1 MPPTRRSGR
10 VAAASLSDSNDNK
23 AATKSVSPS
32 PPLTKTKRLREGKNS
47 TSTAVAAAAGGGGNG
62 GGRKRTRTASSTSS
76 PVEPV
81 VSSNASKVMSS
92 PYFAKKKKEVED
104 AIPSTDE
111 EDTQTKQPK
120 TKKTSS
126 PYFNSATAENN
137 ETNLKGARSSSSS
150 SVGGTERTLLFGST
164 TTTSFQSCTGED
176 VAMEDSCHETTIKK
190 KTNAKPKAA
199 AKKQKKKK
207 KDPNAPKRPMN
218 AFLLYT
224 NANRARIKA
233 ENPDVMYTAIP
244 GIASAEFKSLNKKEK
259 SKWDKSA
266 VEDKARYQAEME
278 DYEPPPEEEE
288 EEEEEVVVEENDSHN
303 NNDTNDT
310 NNNNNNL
317 PLADGN
323 GNLNQPSTS
332 WTLDYAPTGRAT
344 CRTCDIRIAK
354 GEVRTGH
361 QPLFRGKPGYVVYRH
376 LHCVVFPIEVNCIQD
391 IAGYNILTRGDCDK
405 LVERIAASKLLIA
418 EENEELCPD
427 ELVNDTT
434 AQMSNVHMHPQPS
447 GLIATLLPFQLEGYN
462 WMVNQ
467 EVSTTMLPPIRGGI
481 LADEMGMGKTI
492 QTIATLV
499 QHRPLLQHA
508 IPGMKHNPTCN
519 DINERIHEETLW
531 DEALQDWNTEMDL
544 LNIPKKFRSGGK
556 NGGARRRAGTLII
569 CPVIALTQW
578 RTEIEKFTELGTLTV
593 CTYHGPDRESTT
605 PRELLTKYDIVLTT
619 YQVLEQDFRKMTSP
633 NRVECPNCGS
643 KFKIDKLPIHLK
655 YFCGDS
661 AERTEAQ
668 SRQRRN
674 PDRDDRG
681 GGGGGGGRNGGQRR
695 RRGNDSG
702 GGDTKK
708 KRLDKSKIDFTKVT
722 TLKKSSAKT
731 KGANMKLTA
740 AIVTT
745 KNVTKKPPKA
755 KSGMKTP
762 QLLLDVDSDDEQLNP
777 RAGSPRRSA
786 AVKAASQ
793 ISRSAAEWMPEDG
806 DDDNGPSSSSDGEDE
821 SNNSESSSSD
831 DDSEL
836 DRAREKQRQELE
848 MCKSGKKSLTLSK
861 KQPAALKS
869 AKKGKTITKKK
880 QQLAVKGKG
889 KTMPKKK
896 KFDDKFSDDSSYD
909 STDDEND
916 DDSTSGDDAINE
928 IDMAALVEK
937 AMAGAKNS
945 VLHSLCWWR
954 IVLDEAHFIKSR
966 SSQTANAAFSLIG
979 IHRWALSG
987 TPLQNRVGEFYSLVR
1002 FLRLDP
1008 MAYYYVRVDIT
1019 TLSSTFLVIIF
1030 HLSHPIFFSTTV
1042 QGKRM

>member
-1 MPPTRRSGR
+1 
-10 VAAASLSDSNDNK
+10 
-23 AATKSVSPS
+23 
-32 PPLTKTKRLREGKNS
+32 
-47 TSTAVAAAAGGGGNG
+47 
-62 GGRKRTRTASSTSS
+62 
-76 PVEPV
+76 
-81 VSSNASKVMSS
+81 
-92 PYFAKKKKEVED
+92 
-104 AIPSTDE
+104 
-111 EDTQTKQPK
+111 
-120 TKKTSS
+120 
-126 PYFNSATAENN
+126 
-137 ETNLKGARSSSSS
+137 
-150 SVGGTERTLLFGST
+150 
-164 TTTSFQSCTGED
+164 
-176 VAMEDSCHETTIKK
+176 MEDSCHETTIKK

-207 KDPNAPKRPMN
+207 DPNGPKRPMN

-266 VEDKARYQAEME
+266 VEDKARYQAKME
-278 DYEPPPEEEE
+278 DYEPP
-288 EEEEEVVVEENDSHN
+288 EEEEVVVEENDSHN
-303 NNDTNDT
+303 NNDANDT
-310 NNNNNNL
+310 NNNNL

-323 GNLNQPSTS
+323 GNLNQPS

-354 GEVRTGH
+354 GEVRAGH

-376 LHCVVFPIEVNCIQD
+376 LHCVVFPLEVNCIQD
-391 IAGYNILTRGDCDK
+391 VAGYNILTQGDCDK

-492 QTIATLV
+492 QTIGTIL

-531 DEALQDWNTEMDL
+531 DEALKDWNTEMDL

-674 PDRDDRG
+674 PDRDERGG

-708 KRLDKSKIDFTKVT
+708 KGLDKSKDDSTKVT
-722 TLKKSSAKT
+722 RLKKSSAKT
-731 KGANMKLTA
+731 KGANMKLSA
-740 AIVTT
+740 AIATT
-745 KNVTKKPPKA
+745 KNVTPN
-755 KSGMKTP
+755 
-762 QLLLDVDSDDEQLNP
+762 VDSDDEKLNP

-793 ISRSAAEWMPEDG
+793 ISRSAAEWMPKDG
-806 DDDNGPSSSSDGEDE
+806 DDDNGPSSSDSDGEDE

-896 KFDDKFSDDSSYD
+896 KFDDEFSDDSSYD
-909 STDDEND
+909 STDDENG

-1008 MAYYYVRVDIT
+1008 MAYYYVRVNIT

-1030 HLSHPIFFSTTV
+1030 HLSHASNFFFNHSARQKDV
-1042 QGKRM
+1042 IARVCIIG